1 MKKLKTNFQISKYDT
16 KKLLCDC
23 ITVIS
28 IAFGFIFPNGIARLG
43 ESFRDLGS
51 SLAYYFQQLFDLNFT
66 VRPTVIDMPS
76 WQFAPSR
83 FEFVTFFP
91 YTWEE
96 FKILWGRYWQAF
108 VAKENIVAYFG
119 KLGDVLFYVSR
130 CSVFILP
137 AFLLLSLV
145 LNEYKTKHVTT
156 RGRKSKVLVKGEKFT
171 FKYIY
176 PAVAKVKDFIEYCK
190 EHDHYQKMWLVLWL
204 LHFNILSIFIEA
216 VAFYLFFCADWNPLR
231 IYDQLLKLQVD
242 LSPMIRFIPGIAWF
256 CVGVKI
262 YNYICRSMAFARLY
276 YYERANRNFLRQ
288 RGIVNTVYGKMGRGK
303 TQMITS
309 MALSAEIQQWDDA
322 FEIMLEKDLQFP
334 NFPWQR
340 LRDELKKRIDHREI
354 VDFKSCRK
362 LVRHW
367 GNRFERAINGRTV
380 AAWQKCLKRS
390 KNIKMDYTFGYD
402 FDHYAVT
409 YNNELEIVKIYDAIE
424 DYACAYLMFTV
435 KTTLIFANYSIRV
448 DSIII
453 DLGNMPLRDNDF
465 FTRDPRF
472 QEAYSRHA
480 HIIDMDMLRLGKKF
494 VFDNP
499 KARTVSFGVHVITEI
514 DKERKNAQELKE
526 TKINVTECNQ
536 RNDLFNPCVMMIRH
550 AVVIANRVFIILIFD
565 LQRPEAWGA
574 AGRELGDVINIEDKE
589 ELVPV
594 LPILSP
600 YWVCYTVFKWI
611 KGKWDHFYT
620 EYIHHRS
627 DSTLL
632 VHCLKNLIAKVNN
645 HYDRVNGLF
654 GMQKLKLELQDGKMD
669 GNVVKDNWY
678 ILTKKD
684 RAKRYKTSCLEAVFD
699 SYKPNTMHIVDF
711 QMYASVVG
719 SQEENELQNSYF
731 QTDIINMKKL
741 NIPQEEL
748 ANAR

>member
-1 MKKLKTNFQISKYDT
+1 MKLKMHFQIQKADT
-16 KKLLCDC
+16 KKLICDC
-23 ITVIS
+23 ITFVS
-28 IAFGFIFPNGIARLG
+28 IAYGFIFPNALARIG
-43 ESFRDLGS
+43 ESCRDLGT
-51 SLAYYFQQLFDLNFT
+51 SLAYYFQKLFELNYT
-66 VRPTVIDMPS
+66 IRPTVIDMPTWELS
-76 WQFAPSR
+76 PDKWEP
-83 FEFVTFFP
+83 VTFFP
-91 YTWEE
+91 YSWEE
-96 FKILWGRYWQAF
+96 FKALWGRYWDVF
-108 VAKENIVAYFG
+108 ITKENIVAYFG
-119 KLGDVLFYVSR
+119 KLTDVLFYISR
-130 CSVFILP
+130 YSVFIIPL
-137 AFLLLSLV
+137 FLILSLA
-145 LNEYKTKHVTT
+145 LNRYKTKHVTD
-156 RGRKSKVLVKGEKFT
+156 RRKKSKALIKGENFT

-176 PAVAKVKDFIEYCK
+176 PLIANVKDFVDYVK
-190 EHDHYQKMWLVLWL
+190 VNDRYYKAWLCLWL
-204 LHFNILSIFIEA
+204 LHFNVFSILIEA
-216 VAFYLFFCADWNPLR
+216 VAFYFFFCASWEPLR
-231 IYDQLLKLQVD
+231 IYDQLLKLQID
-242 LSPMIRFIPGIAWF
+242 LSPVIRFIPGILWL
-256 CVGVKI
+256 CTGVKV
-262 YNYICRSMAFARLY
+262 YNHICRSMGFARLY
-276 YYERANRNFLRQ
+276 YYERCNRNFLRQ

-340 LRDELKKRIDHREI
+340 LRDELKKRIDRREI

-367 GNRFERAINGRTV
+367 GTRFERVTAGRTV
-380 AAWQKCLKRS
+380 AQWQKHLKRS

-402 FDHYAVT
+402 FDHYATT
-409 YNNELEIVKIYDAIE
+409 YNNELEIVKLFEAVE
-424 DYACAYLMFTV
+424 DYACAYVVFTV

-448 DSIII
+448 DSIIR

-465 FTRDPRF
+465 FHRDPRF

-514 DKERKNAQELKE
+514 DKERKNTQELKE
-526 TKINVTECNQ
+526 TKIKDSETNQ
-536 RNDLFNPCVMMIRH
+536 RNDLFNACIMMIRH

-574 AGRELGDVINIEDKE
+574 AGRELGDVINIEDKD
-589 ELVPV
+589 ELAPV

-600 YWVCYTVFKWI
+600 YWICHTLFKWV
-611 KGKWDHFYT
+611 KGKWDSFYT

-627 DSTLL
+627 DDTLL
-632 VHCLKNLIAKVNN
+632 VHCLKNIIAKINN
-645 HYDRVNGLF
+645 HYDKVNGQF
-654 GMQKLKLELQDGKMD
+654 GKQTLKLELQDGKME
-669 GNVVKDNWY
+669 GNVIKEKWR
-678 ILTKKD
+678 ILVKKD

-699 SYKPNTMHIVDF
+699 SYKPNTMHIDDF

-748 ANAR
+748 DKVA